1 MLKEQSRAIIPTP
14 YHHSFV
20 MVAFAEDDQEKM
32 PHLAIM
38 HPDVDGSQPV
48 VVRIHS
54 ECMTGD
60 VFHSMRCDCGEQLD
74 TSLSIISKERGIVLY
89 LRQEGRGIGLIE
101 KLKAY
106 QLQDKGYDTVQ
117 ANLELG
123 HGVDTRDFS
132 IAATML
138 KSLKVG
144 KVRLLTNNPEKV
156 KGLEEGGIEIT
167 ERLPLI
173 IESNKFNESYLLTKK
188 NELGHKL

>member
-20 MVAFAEDDQEKM
+20 MVAFAEEDHEKM

-38 HPDVDGSQPV
+38 HPDIDTSESVI
-48 VVRIHS
+48 VRIHS

-74 TSLSIISKERGIVLY
+74 MSLSIISKEKGIVLY

-106 QLQDKGYDTVQ
+106 QLQDKGFDTVQ
-117 ANLELG
+117 ANIELG

-132 IAATML
+132 IAASML
-138 KSLKVG
+138 KSLEVNKV
-144 KVRLLTNNPEKV
+144 KLLTNNPEKV
-156 KGLEEGGIEIT
+156 KGLEKGGIEIT

-173 IESNKFNESYLLTKK
+173 MKSNKYNESYLLTKK
-188 NELGHKL
+188 NTLGHKL